1 MCVAYFTQA
10 VDKGALG
17 PASIMGWRKNVGAV
31 GQDYALTSTFL
42 YVGIIIGEPI
52 VSHHLGTVNRSP
64 LLTDPRQVNQCIR
77 RFPVAKI
84 LGYSM
89 VCWTAVRSLQHSTVR

>member
-10 VDKGALG
+10 IDKGALG
-17 PASIMGWRKNVGAV
+17 PASIMGWQANVGAK

-52 VSHHLGTVNRSP
+52 VSTCSEKS
-64 LLTDPRQVNQCIR
+64 LTQR
-77 RFPVAKI
+77 
-84 LGYSM
+84 
-89 VCWTAVRSLQHSTVR
+89 